1 MDKPYR
7 VCLILPDNNHHSLCF
22 REIGLLLVNALQSN
36 GIECDFTFNTLDQ
49 YKINIILGCHLLTF
63 TPQLRN
69 YQYIPYQLEH
79 LNSNESS
86 FTSNME
92 KILKQ
97 ARTVWDYSE
106 QNIAFLEEK
115 GIAAKHLIPGYHEK
129 LGLINPAPDKSVD
142 ILFYGIPTER
152 KKAVL
157 EKLTNMFK
165 VKILFGRYGVKRDKW
180 ISRAKIVLNLHKY
193 SHQIFEA
200 VRVSYLLNN
209 KCFVLS
215 EDSINYPY
223 KEVKLP
229 LVPYENLAEA
239 CTQFL
244 EEPGKMEKIKK
255 ENYEQFKQYY
265 PMTELIK
272 KVL

>member
-22 REIGLLLVNALQSN
+22 REIGLLLLNALQSN
-36 GIECDFTFNTLDQ
+36 GIECDFTFNILDQ

-79 LNSNESS
+79 LNSNESP
-86 FTSNME
+86 FTPNME

-97 ARTVWDYSE
+97 AHTVWDYSE

-129 LGLINPAPDKSVD
+129 LELIEPAPNKSVD
-142 ILFYGIPTER
+142 ILFYGSLAER

-165 VKILFGRYGVKRDKW
+165 VKVLFGRYGVKRDKW
-180 ISRAKIVLNLHKY
+180 ISRAKIVLNLHHY

-200 VRVSYLLNN
+200 VRISYLLNN

-223 KEVKLP
+223 KEVNLP
-229 LVPYENLAEA
+229 LEPYENLVEA
-239 CTQFL
+239 CAQFL
-244 EEPGKMEKIKK
+244 KEPGKMEKIKK
-255 ENYEQFKQYY
+255 ENYEKFKQYY

-272 KVL
+272 EVL